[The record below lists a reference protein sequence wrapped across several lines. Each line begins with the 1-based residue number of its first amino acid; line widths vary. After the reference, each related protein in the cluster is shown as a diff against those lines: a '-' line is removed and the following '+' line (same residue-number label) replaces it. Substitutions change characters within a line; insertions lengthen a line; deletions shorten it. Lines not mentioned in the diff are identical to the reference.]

1 MLRTRNAR
9 TRNTL
14 IDCRCGTEF
23 GASLQGPMGASSSAE
38 LAAGARNSYTGASR
52 RSRRA
57 EAHSVRKIQNKES
70 LLKARIYHNPRC
82 SKSRQ
87 TLELLEQRKI
97 DLDIVEYLKTPP
109 TKAELKALLRKLGL
123 RAADIVRTNE
133 PEYREAAPENPTDDE
148 LLDLIVAHPK
158 LLQRP
163 IVVAGDRARI
173 GRPPEQV

>member
-1 MLRTRNAR
+1 
-9 TRNTL
+9 
-14 IDCRCGTEF
+14 
-23 GASLQGPMGASSSAE
+23 
-38 LAAGARNSYTGASR
+38 
-52 RSRRA
+52 
-57 EAHSVRKIQNKES
+57 
-70 LLKARIYHNPRC
+70 LKARIYHNPRC

-173 GRPPEQV
+173 GRPPEQVLDLFE